1 MIALERFCNDVI
13 NEVFSFKNISEE
25 TFKNVLLANYSV
37 PEGRISQVINM
48 PVRMFTTQMLEKLK
62 EDLDK
67 TEKSLHYYLHETTP
81 EQEYINDLIELKNA
95 INAYEKEN
103 K

>member
-1 MIALERFCNDVI
+1 
-13 NEVFSFKNISEE
+13 
-25 TFKNVLLANYSV
+25 
-37 PEGRISQVINM
+37 M

-81 EQEYINDLIELKNA
+81 EQEYINDLTELKNA
-95 INAYEKEN
+95 IIAYEKEN

>member
-1 MIALERFCNDVI
+1 
-13 NEVFSFKNISEE
+13 
-25 TFKNVLLANYSV
+25 
-37 PEGRISQVINM
+37 
-48 PVRMFTTQMLEKLK
+48 MFTTQMLEKLK

-81 EQEYINDLIELKNA
+81 EQEYINDLTELKNA
-95 INAYEKEN
+95 IIAYEKEN